1 MLRDIYE
8 YLTRLVGILKRKKC
22 MLYLFPLLTPLWGH
36 FYLTILVEHDILS
49 KGCDVLIE
57 KIKLIVNYNK

>member
-1 MLRDIYE
+1 
-8 YLTRLVGILKRKKC
+8 

-49 KGCDVLIE
+49 KGCDALIE